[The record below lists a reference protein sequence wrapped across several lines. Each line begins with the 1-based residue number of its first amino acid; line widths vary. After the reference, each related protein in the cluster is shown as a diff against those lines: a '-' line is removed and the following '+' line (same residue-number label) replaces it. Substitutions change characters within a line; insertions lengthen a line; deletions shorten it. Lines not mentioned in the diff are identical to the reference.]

1 MKKIVA
7 LVIGMVIAAG
17 IQSQESHLIPVFDR
31 ISLYNNSR
39 TLASLASEMQAVPD
53 GVYRLSTSTI
63 TTQLSEEML
72 NLLSGSM
79 WLNVAVGAAC
89 DNFDRIGRV
98 NLALVPKDHV
108 AGPDF
113 PYIMAETTR
122 MELARFITPFMDRS
136 RMPNA
141 VPYVFQVSH
150 LQHIFQCQT
159 LRENYNFWIELA
171 IGGIPIPDIPGANQ
185 IILNRTGCRGRQ
197 DIFYGSVSFFT
208 TPTPTTV
215 LETDNVFIPLF
226 NSVRFNN
233 WQAEATDVLG
243 QTVRSVTFDVSE
255 NLTDAQFV
263 LTVSNHGAN
272 AGGEEYTRRWHFVY
286 LNDEEIFRFLPGRA
300 TCEPFRIFNTQENG
314 IYGGMN
320 LGPHSDSSWQVRSN
334 WCPGDVI
341 DIRTI
346 PLGALT
352 AGEHTFRIEV
362 PDAVFPDAEG
372 NFPLTLFLQGKT
384 SGTLNQNPEV
394 RKITGTIRGSLCHF
408 ADTIIPSVTFKNDRG
423 TFSVTNYSGEFG
435 VFTFFAEANRCMT
448 ITPVLWTEEWMMP
461 GLCHVGFA
469 DRTHYPFNIQV
480 CADENHIANQ
490 DFRLIPITDH
500 RDTISIVR
508 DTTITGQS
516 VLVQRSDTLTV
527 ISDTVEFSDVIIITD
542 TLTLEDITVYLVQ
555 VQIRDTVAT
564 LLTRFILDDVVFEDT
579 RPDTLTTLRAASFL
593 DTTLVVRTVVHS
605 DTTEVPPPSNIL
617 NGSDQP
623 TAIVVWP
630 NPTSSELHVKWNY
643 AESADFMILNASGQ
657 LVMQGRLQ
665 NGVPINVQALPSGI
679 YYLRVVGRYTAIITF
694 IKI

>member
-1 MKKIVA
+1 MKKIVTLLMGMA
-7 LVIGMVIAAG
+7 IAIGV
-17 IQSQESHLIPVFDR
+17 QSQESHLIEVFDR
-31 ISLYNNSR
+31 ISIYNNSR
-39 TLASLASEMQAVPD
+39 TLASLAGEMQAVPD

-63 TTQLSEEML
+63 TTQLSEETL

-98 NLALVPKDHV
+98 NLALVPKSHI

-113 PYIMAETTR
+113 PYIMGQTTR

-233 WQAEATDVLG
+233 WEASATDVLG
-243 QTVRSVTFDVSE
+243 ETVRSVTFDVPE

-263 LTVSNHGAN
+263 LTISNHGAN
-272 AGGEEYTRRWHFVY
+272 VGGEEYTRRWHYVY
-286 LNDEEIFRFLPGRA
+286 LNDVEIFNFLPGRA
-300 TCEPFRIFNTQENG
+300 TCEPFRIFNTQESG

-320 LGPHSDSSWQVRSN
+320 HNPHTPESWQARSN

-341 DIRTI
+341 DIRI
-346 PLGALT
+346 ISLGALA
-352 AGEHTFRIEV
+352 AGSHTFRIEV

-394 RKITGTIRGSLCHF
+394 RKITGTIRGSLCHI

-423 TFSVTNYSGEFG
+423 TFSVTNYSGEYG
-435 VFTFFAEANRCMT
+435 VFTFLAEANRCMT
-448 ITPVLWTEEWMMP
+448 ITPVLWTEPWMMP
-461 GLCHVGFA
+461 GLCPVGFTG
-469 DRTHYPFNIQV
+469 RTHYPFYIHV
-480 CADENHIANQ
+480 CADEDHVANQ
-490 DFRLIPITDH
+490 DFRVVPVTDH
-500 RDTISIVR
+500 RDTISIVS
-508 DTTITGQS
+508 DTTITNTF
-516 VLVQRSDTLTV
+516 VLIRSLDTVTVSDTMVFSDMTVFRDSLTV
-527 ISDTVEFSDVIIITD
+527 WDTAI
-542 TLTLEDITVYLVQ
+542 YMMN
-555 VQIRDTVAT
+555 VQIRDTIAT
-564 LLTRFILDDVVFEDT
+564 LLTRFVHETVVFEDR
-579 RPDTLTTLRAASFL
+579 RPDTITVFRLANLMG
-593 DTTLVVRTVVHS
+593 DTITEIRIYIHS
-605 DTTEVPPPSNIL
+605 DTIGTTNIL
-617 NGSDQP
+617 NIVEDPAS
-623 TAIVVWP
+623 IVVWP
-630 NPTSSELHVKWNY
+630 NPTASELHIKLNHAEPINY
-643 AESADFMILNASGQ
+643 MILNAVGQ
-657 LVMQGRLQ
+657 VVMQGRLRE
-665 NGVPINVQALPSGI
+665 GVPINVQRLPSGI
-679 YYLRVVGRYTAIITF
+679 YYLRITGAHTATVRF
-694 IKI
+694 VRT